1 MCREGGAAARVGL
14 WSTNGVLK
22 PKTVTA
28 RNGSEAKL
36 LAKTRTYWLRARG
49 IGAPSAH
56 RLATIQGKSGLVT
69 IVPNIGEHRGSY
81 RPKAARK

>member
-1 MCREGGAAARVGL
+1 MPGGGGAAARVGL

-22 PKTVTA
+22 SKSVTA
-28 RNGSEAKL
+28 RNGSDAEF
-36 LAKTRTYWLRARG
+36 LAKTRTYWLRGGG
-49 IGAPSAH
+49 IGAPSAR

-69 IVPNIGEHRGSY
+69 IAPKIGEHRGSY